1 MPQFDLVTL
10 FVQVFYTF
18 AFLIALYLL
27 CLRFI
32 LARVAEVLKMRK
44 KLVTFQQKVVKKN
57 NTDFSK
63 RLYTEVLKFWK

>member
-27 CLRFI
+27 SLRFI

-44 KLVTFQQKVVKKN
+44 KLVTFQQKVVKKSN
-57 NTDFSK
+57 IDFSK